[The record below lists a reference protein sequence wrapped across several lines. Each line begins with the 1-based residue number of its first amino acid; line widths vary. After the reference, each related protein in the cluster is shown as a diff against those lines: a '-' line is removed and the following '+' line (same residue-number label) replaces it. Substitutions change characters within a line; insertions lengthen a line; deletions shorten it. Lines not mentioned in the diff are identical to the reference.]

1 MASRLGVRAPLA
13 PITSSQHG
21 VSSVRSSHPASARRV
36 IEVDDSGRDRV
47 SRPRIDIS
55 AGESA
60 GSVGISLAPSMAME
74 EESGP
79 LRVLADEDIGHQ
91 LSRDSSEDE
100 NIQFNVPPE
109 LISSLLE

>member
-13 PITSSQHG
+13 PIIRSQHG
-21 VSSVRSSHPASARRV
+21 VSSVRSSHPSSARRV
-36 IEVDDSGRDRV
+36 IEVDDSDRDRV

-60 GSVGISLAPSMAME
+60 GSVGISLAPSVAME
-74 EESGP
+74 EEPGS
-79 LRVLADEDIGHQ
+79 LRVLADKDIGHQ
-91 LSRDSSEDE
+91 LLRDSSEDE